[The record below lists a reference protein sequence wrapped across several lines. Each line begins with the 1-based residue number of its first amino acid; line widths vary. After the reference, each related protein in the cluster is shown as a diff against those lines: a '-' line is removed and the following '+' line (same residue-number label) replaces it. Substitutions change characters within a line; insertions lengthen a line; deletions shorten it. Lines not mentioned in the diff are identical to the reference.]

1 MAVARSKNQA
11 VEMEKNIKEEQPKA
25 QNNQVS
31 GSGEWGYLAVSP
43 ALADIYPM
51 PG

>member
-1 MAVARSKNQA
+1 MAVARSKNRA
-11 VEMEKNIKEEQPKA
+11 VELEKNIKEDWA
-25 QNNQVS
+25 TQNKQVS
-31 GSGEWGYLAVSP
+31 GSGESGSLAVSP